1 MANDLVKKLPNPPNK
16 YGKDA
21 VKKYYENLNLV
32 GKSFSFEPVAYTSV
46 LKLLQQLNPHKSA
59 GIDNLTGKFL
69 KEGAPVLAAPITNLI
84 NLSISLS
91 SFPDDCKIAKLKPL
105 YKKEAKTKPKNYRP
119 ISLLPLISKI
129 IERIIHD
136 QTQVFLDENKI
147 LFTYQSGFRKHYSTD
162 TCLSYLTDRVRNG
175 FEKGSLTGMI
185 LIDLQKAFDTIDH
198 KILTEKM
205 SCLGFAESTIRWYK
219 SYLTNRY
226 FIVNVGNDFSSPGKL
241 LCGVPQGSILGPLLF
256 LLYVNDMPQAVNSNL
271 LLYADDTCL
280 IYTGKD
286 INTIEEQLNTDFS
299 SLCDW
304 FVDNKLSVHFG
315 EEKTKSILFGTKRQ
329 LKNQRDLDLRYGD
342 LKIKQHSKVTYLG
355 CILDN
360 DLSGESMATKVLR
373 LVNNRLKFLY
383 RKQKFLTLS
392 LRRLLC
398 NALIQL
404 HYDYACSAWYP
415 SLNKRLSKKIQTSQ
429 NKCIRYCLNL
439 DNRAHVGIDE
449 FIKINWLP
457 TKERVA
463 QCICVNIFKFFN
475 KMSPQYMSEIF
486 HPSHSRYNTHMATL
500 KLDLPFRQ
508 SCPGQKTIS
517 YLGPNIWNNL
527 AAETKLRRSVN
538 TFKHDIK
545 KLFFDKL
552 KKQNDDIFFYY

>member
-1 MANDLVKKLPNPPNK
+1 M
-16 YGKDA
+16 Y
-21 VKKYYENLNLV
+21 
-32 GKSFSFEPVAYTSV
+32 
-46 LKLLQQLNPHKSA
+46 
-59 GIDNLTGKFL
+59 
-69 KEGAPVLAAPITNLI
+69 
-84 NLSISLS
+84 
-91 SFPDDCKIAKLKPL
+91 
-105 YKKEAKTKPKNYRP
+105 
-119 ISLLPLISKI
+119 
-129 IERIIHD
+129 
-136 QTQVFLDENKI
+136 
-147 LFTYQSGFRKHYSTD
+147 TYQSGFRKHYSTD

-185 LIDLQKAFDTIDH
+185 FIDLQKAFDTIDH

-226 FIVNVGNDFSSPGKL
+226 FIVNVRNDFSSPGKL
-241 LCGVPQGSILGPLLF
+241 SCGVPQGSILGPLLF
-256 LLYVNDMPQAVNSNL
+256 LLYVNDMPQAVNSDL

-280 IYTGKD
+280 IYTSKD
-286 INTIEEQLNTDFS
+286 INTIEEQLITDFS

-315 EEKTKSILFGTKRQ
+315 EEKTKSILCGTKRQ

-342 LKIKQHSKVTYLG
+342 IEIKQHSRVTYLG

-360 DLSGESMATKVLR
+360 DLSGESMATKVLK

-398 NALIQL
+398 NALIQP

-486 HPSHSRYNTHMATL
+486 HPSHSRYNTHMATP

-517 YLGPNIWNNL
+517 YLGPNTWNNL

>member
-1 MANDLVKKLPNPPNK
+1 MEIAKITWTTFQKSSCSTICLEKDGILSFDPKANAEIFKDFYSNLVNDLVKKLPNPPNK

-32 GKSFSFEPVAYTSV
+32 GKSFSFEPVAHTSV

-69 KEGAPVLAAPITNLI
+69 KEGAPVLASPITNLI

-219 SYLTNRY
+219 SYLTNRC
-226 FIVNVGNDFSSPGKL
+226 FIVNVGNDFSSTGKL
-241 LCGVPQGSILGPLLF
+241 LCGVPQGSILGPLRF
-256 LLYVNDMPQAVNSNL
+256 LLYVNDMPQAVNSDL

-280 IYTGKD
+280 IYMGKD

-342 LKIKQHSKVTYLG
+342 IEIKQHSKVTYLG

-398 NALIQL
+398 NALIQP

-475 KMSPQYMSEIF
+475 KTSPQYM
-486 HPSHSRYNTHMATL
+486 
-500 KLDLPFRQ
+500 
-508 SCPGQKTIS
+508 
-517 YLGPNIWNNL
+517 
-527 AAETKLRRSVN
+527 
-538 TFKHDIK
+538 
-545 KLFFDKL
+545 
-552 KKQNDDIFFYY
+552 